1 MTTNPNVKLVLLYRL
16 LDGVGTGIWG
26 FTVIVTYISLCEQ
39 GFSPDEVGEAA
50 CRCLMMADNQPQQFN
65 RLQTHDMKLQ
75 KVGLAEALRGT
86 CLALAALIG
95 KSMLVITLHA
105 REPVAAGSTSS
116 SPDAI

>member
-26 FTVIVTYISLCEQ
+26 LTVLVTYISLCEQ

-50 CRCLMMADNQPQQFN
+50 CRCLMMAPSQPQQLN
-65 RLQTHDMKLQ
+65 RPQNHALHLQ

-95 KSMLVITLHA
+95 KPMLASHCTQA
-105 REPVAAGSTSS
+105 RRWLLGPFLVL
-116 SPDAI
+116 